1 MRENF
6 KCCLD
11 NKTIIVSFSSSIFYR
26 SLDNSEGQ
34 MFKAL
39 IPKEEKYFDDFR
51 EMISHI
57 QQMAKYTEQLFA
69 DELIDKNHYL
79 NIKPLELRCDE
90 ISSRIVKRL
99 NKTFITPFDREDI
112 FALTK
117 KLDDISDMLLGAAAR
132 IETFNI
138 TNKVP
143 HADKL
148 ASIINKQVHELGI
161 AIQDLKARRINE
173 TKAVKDL
180 ESEADQVYRN
190 AMQELFANEKDA
202 VELIKQ
208 KEILD
213 ILERTSDR
221 CQSVANVILSIFIK
235 NA

>member
-1 MRENF
+1 M
-6 KCCLD
+6 L
-11 NKTIIVSFSSSIFYR
+11 
-26 SLDNSEGQ
+26 
-34 MFKAL
+34 KAL

-69 DELIDKNHYL
+69 EEIIDKNIYL

-90 ISSRIVKRL
+90 ISNRIVKRL

-112 FALTK
+112 FLLTK
-117 KLDDISDMLLGAAAR
+117 RLDDISDMLLGAASR

-138 TNKVP
+138 TKKITY
-143 HADKL
+143 ADKL
-148 ASIINKQVHELGI
+148 ASIIQKQTQELGV

-173 TKAVKDL
+173 AKAVKDL

-190 AMQELFANEKDA
+190 AMQELFAKEQDA
-202 VELIKQ
+202 IELIKK

-213 ILERTSDR
+213 LLERTSDK
-221 CQSVANVILSIFIK
+221 CQTVANVMLSIFIK

>member
-1 MRENF
+1 M
-6 KCCLD
+6 
-11 NKTIIVSFSSSIFYR
+11 I
-26 SLDNSEGQ
+26 
-34 MFKAL
+34 KAFL
-39 IPKEEKYFDDFR
+39 PKEEKYYDDFR

-112 FALTK
+112 FALAK
-117 KLDDISDMLLGAAAR
+117 RMDDISDMLLGVAAR

-138 TNKVP
+138 TKKIQ
-143 HADKL
+143 HADIL
-148 ASIINKQVHELGI
+148 AAIVHKQVQELVT
-161 AIQDLKARRINE
+161 AIQDLKEKRINE
-173 TKAVKDL
+173 IKAVKDL

-190 AMQELFANEKDA
+190 AIQGLFTNEKDA
-202 VELIKQ
+202 IELIKK

-213 ILERTSDR
+213 LLERTSDR
-221 CQSVANVILSIFIK
+221 CQSVANIILSIFIK
-235 NA
+235 NS

>member
-1 MRENF
+1 
-6 KCCLD
+6 
-11 NKTIIVSFSSSIFYR
+11 
-26 SLDNSEGQ
+26 
-34 MFKAL
+34 MFKTFL
-39 IPKEEKYFDDFR
+39 PKEEKYFDDFR
-51 EMISHI
+51 EMIAHI
-57 QQMAKYTEQLFA
+57 QQMAKYIEQLFA
-69 DELIDKNHYL
+69 DELIDKNHYYS
-79 NIKPLELRCDE
+79 IKPFELRCDE
-90 ISSRIVKRL
+90 VTSRVIKRL

-132 IETFNI
+132 TESFNI
-138 TNKVP
+138 TKKIQ

-148 ASIINKQVHELGI
+148 ASIIHKQVQELGV

-190 AMQELFANEKDA
+190 AIQDLFANEKDA
-202 VELIKQ
+202 IELIKK

-213 ILERTSDR
+213 LLERTSDR

>member
-1 MRENF
+1 M
-6 KCCLD
+6 L
-11 NKTIIVSFSSSIFYR
+11 
-26 SLDNSEGQ
+26 
-34 MFKAL
+34 KAL

-69 DELIDKNHYL
+69 EEIIDKNIYL

-90 ISSRIVKRL
+90 ISNRIVKRL

-112 FALTK
+112 FLLTK
-117 KLDDISDMLLGAAAR
+117 RLDDISDMLLGAASR

-138 TNKVP
+138 TKRITY
-143 HADKL
+143 ADKL
-148 ASIINKQVHELGI
+148 ASIIQKQTQELGV

-173 TKAVKDL
+173 AKAVKDL

-190 AMQELFANEKDA
+190 AMQELFAKEHDA
-202 VELIKQ
+202 IELIKK

-213 ILERTSDR
+213 LLERTSDK
-221 CQSVANVILSIFIK
+221 CQTVANVMLSIFIK